1 MSAIVI
7 QKPNW
12 KLSIGIPAF
21 IFLVCIFICL
31 SPVFHGHQTLI
42 ENAVLGD
49 LLITAPVAYLFTIR
63 KTTISKTTAIRVF
76 VIGLLL
82 AGWILKNSGNM
93 SLYFIKTFI
102 SPCIELFVLFF
113 IGRKFYLANRNA
125 KQQNKIAADFLS
137 YSRLLLTDVIGSEK
151 AGNIIASEISV
162 FYYSFTA
169 NNSKNIDYKTRFSNY
184 KESGVLMILGLIL
197 SILLIET
204 GAMHLL
210 LRTWNTKVAWGL
222 TTLSFYTCL
231 QLFAHMRA
239 ITRRPIYLN
248 TNSLEI
254 YNGLAGDVS
263 IPYHN
268 IEKVE
273 LDSKT
278 LQDRN
283 AVKISLLK
291 TLESHNC
298 IIYLKE
304 PVIVTKMFGIK
315 KTAGTILLFIDK
327 KKKFMSVLDLKL
339 TALGKTY

>member
-1 MSAIVI
+1 MSSTIM

-21 IFLVCIFICL
+21 IFSVCIFICF
-31 SPVFHGHQTLI
+31 SSVFHDHQTLL

-49 LLITAPVAYLFTIR
+49 LLITAPIAYLFTIR
-63 KTTISKTTAIRVF
+63 KTNVSKTTVVRVF

-93 SLYFIKTFI
+93 SLLFIKTFI
-102 SPCIELFVLFF
+102 SPCLELFVLFF
-113 IGRKFYLANRNA
+113 IGRKFYLANRKA
-125 KQQNKIAADFLS
+125 KQQNKVATDFLS
-137 YSRLLLTDVIGSEK
+137 YSRVLLTEVLGSAK
-151 AGNIIASEISV
+151 AGNIMASEISV
-162 FYYSFTA
+162 FYYSFA
-169 NNSKNIDYKTRFSNY
+169 PNHSKNIDYKTRFSNHM
-184 KESGVLMILGLIL
+184 ETGVLMILGLIL

-222 TTLSFYTCL
+222 TAFSFYTCL

-239 ITRRPIYLN
+239 ITKRPILLN

-254 YNGLAGDVS
+254 YNGLAGDVI
-263 IPYHN
+263 IPYRN

-273 LDSKT
+273 WDSKPVK
-278 LQDRN
+278 DKK
-283 AVKISLLK
+283 AIKISLLK

-304 PVIVTKMFGIK
+304 PVTVTKIYAIK
-315 KTAGTILLFIDK
+315 KTTSTILLH
-327 KKKFMSVLDLKL
+327 
-339 TALGKTY
+339 YCPR